1 MMNWPKFESFESS
14 FWLGLTISGF
24 AFLFGNSRAE
34 LAISPITTSTAITAL
49 SQERFFLAGFFCAGS
64 PPCSGAYQPSLSV
77 AYQLLIA

>member
-1 MMNWPKFESFESS
+1 MNWPKSESFVSS

-34 LAISPITTSTAITAL
+34 PVIRPITTSTAITAL
-49 SQERFFLAGFFCAGS
+49 IQERLFFAGFAAACS
-64 PPCSGAYQPSLSV
+64 SCRSGAYQPSFSV